1 MIQFNQSILSYDFIF
16 TLNEA
21 ITVNEPTFLFVFTHV
36 LTKDQVTFLK
46 TQENDNSEH
55 PERYNSFTVDTT
67 LFTHVGEWH
76 YTVTQEQ
83 HNVLLES
90 GKMIIDRDFEF
101 TMYDG
106 ATSYKAYGL

>member
-16 TLNEA
+16 TLNESV
-21 ITVNEPTFLFVFTHV
+21 TVNEPIYEFVFTHV

-46 TQENDNSEH
+46 TEEDDNSEH
-55 PERYNSFTVDTT
+55 PGRYNSFTVDTT

-76 YTVTQEQ
+76 YTVTQQ
-83 HNVLLES
+83 QGSVLLES
-90 GKMIIDRDFEF
+90 GKLIIDRDFEF

-106 ATSYKAYGL
+106 ATTYKSYGL